1 MRLTKRCSLMIVM
14 KKSKHYLNV
23 VEVAPSFA
31 LALVRGSTGNL
42 KKGADRAISNQIC
55 DVRTKFDIL
64 YAFVNVSLCL
74 THRKHS
80 IQRALD
86 SPGSGE
92 RFKYVERA
100 QKVYRKFFRDI

>member
-1 MRLTKRCSLMIVM
+1 MYFFVLFIAKTDQKV
-14 KKSKHYLNV
+14 NQ
-23 VEVAPSFA
+23 
-31 LALVRGSTGNL
+31 T
-42 KKGADRAISNQIC
+42 DRAISNQIC

-100 QKVYRKFFRDI
+100 WKVYRKFFRDI

>member
-1 MRLTKRCSLMIVM
+1 MFTRVLSEYRCE
-14 KKSKHYLNV
+14 KSI
-23 VEVAPSFA
+23 
-31 LALVRGSTGNL
+31 
-42 KKGADRAISNQIC
+42 ADRAISNQIC
-55 DVRTKFDIL
+55 DERTKFDIL
-64 YAFVNVSLCL
+64 CAFVNVSLCL

-100 QKVYRKFFRDI
+100 

>member
-1 MRLTKRCSLMIVM
+1 MGDIFSFQVNQDNSLQIPPP
-14 KKSKHYLNV
+14 LQI
-23 VEVAPSFA
+23 PSPLDF
-31 LALVRGSTGNL
+31 RYFETE
-42 KKGADRAISNQIC
+42 RAISNQIC

-64 YAFVNVSLCL
+64 YAFVNFSLCL

-100 QKVYRKFFRDI
+100 RKVYRMFFRDI

>member
-1 MRLTKRCSLMIVM
+1 MLALKKRTFIFSKVEIYSSYRGEKQKLEFFSL
-14 KKSKHYLNV
+14 KKSEIFV
-23 VEVAPSFA
+23 
-31 LALVRGSTGNL
+31 T
-42 KKGADRAISNQIC
+42 DRAMSNQIC

-80 IQRALD
+80 IQCVLD

-100 QKVYRKFFRDI
+100 RKVYRKFFRDI

>member
-1 MRLTKRCSLMIVM
+1 M
-14 KKSKHYLNV
+14 KFLFMHIFG
-23 VEVAPSFA
+23 E
-31 LALVRGSTGNL
+31 
-42 KKGADRAISNQIC
+42 KKWNSDEYRSYCRPDRAISNQIC
-55 DVRTKFDIL
+55 DERTKFDIL

-100 QKVYRKFFRDI
+100 RKVYRKFFRDI

>member
-1 MRLTKRCSLMIVM
+1 MNLFSLKI
-14 KKSKHYLNV
+14 
-23 VEVAPSFA
+23 
-31 LALVRGSTGNL
+31 L
-42 KKGADRAISNQIC
+42 KKMIGGLFFVTVDFIRKIPNEFISDRAISNQIC

-92 RFKYVERA
+92 RFKYVEHAR
-100 QKVYRKFFRDI
+100 KVYI

>member
-1 MRLTKRCSLMIVM
+1 MRR
-14 KKSKHYLNV
+14 KK
-23 VEVAPSFA
+23 
-31 LALVRGSTGNL
+31 
-42 KKGADRAISNQIC
+42 
-55 DVRTKFDIL
+55 KFDIL

-100 QKVYRKFFRDI
+100 IESFLETFKVKNFMQNTTRAI

>member
-1 MRLTKRCSLMIVM
+1 MSFITLKTFCA
-14 KKSKHYLNV
+14 KS
-23 VEVAPSFA
+23 
-31 LALVRGSTGNL
+31 
-42 KKGADRAISNQIC
+42 DRAISNQIC

-74 THRKHS
+74 THRKRS

-100 QKVYRKFFRDI
+100 QKVHRKFFRDI

>member
-1 MRLTKRCSLMIVM
+1 M
-14 KKSKHYLNV
+14 KNYSQTNYFNF
-23 VEVAPSFA
+23 SS
-31 LALVRGSTGNL
+31 VRESANRTEPKTEPNRKP
-42 KKGADRAISNQIC
+42 KKKTEPLRTLISNQIC
-55 DVRTKFDIL
+55 DERTKFDIL

-80 IQRALD
+80 LQRALD

-100 QKVYRKFFRDI
+100 RKVYRKFFRDI

>member
-1 MRLTKRCSLMIVM
+1 MQDLEIASLLAKA
-14 KKSKHYLNV
+14 KKDMNSMFWKLKQ
-23 VEVAPSFA
+23 
-31 LALVRGSTGNL
+31 L
-42 KKGADRAISNQIC
+42 KKYDLNFLQADRAISNQIC
-55 DVRTKFDIL
+55 DERTKFDIL
-64 YAFVNVSLCL
+64 CAFVNVSLCL

-100 QKVYRKFFRDI
+100 

>member
-1 MRLTKRCSLMIVM
+1 MVFRERRSDFFTDITEILAVR
-14 KKSKHYLNV
+14 N
-23 VEVAPSFA
+23 SF
-31 LALVRGSTGNL
+31 
-42 KKGADRAISNQIC
+42 ADRAISNQIC

-100 QKVYRKFFRDI
+100 RKVYRKFFRDI